1 MKGCNRTRS
10 CRSFAMMW
18 EITTARLFLKRRDLL
33 AWNVELISSP
43 NLLDIVVGVETIQIE
58 SRIHLECKKY

>member
-1 MKGCNRTRS
+1 
-10 CRSFAMMW
+10 MMW